1 MPVALLDPWLARW
14 RFAAAMGWESF
25 AALAH
30 AADPRPFRAV
40 WSTEMSRAID
50 RAYRSPQFLELMAA
64 NLRAM
69 ASVARFT
76 SSIGPR

>member
-1 MPVALLDPWLARW
+1 VPPSPLDPWLAWW
-14 RFAAAMGWESF
+14 RLCGAMSWGGL

-40 WSTEMSRAID
+40 WSSEMSRAID
-50 RAYRSPQFLELMAA
+50 RAYRSPEFLELTAA

-69 ASVARFT
+69 ASVARFA
-76 SSIGPR
+76 SQIGFR